1 MFNNKLFLM
10 LFAII
15 IIVFNWQEVFAAQ
28 TPSLEGSFPDYSYEF
43 TGKDPWEGFNR
54 KIFVFNIK
62 ANKYFI
68 RPINIVWASVMPQY
82 GLDRIQ
88 GLYKNFNYPVR
99 LIGSLLQKDTESAGI
114 ETKRFF
120 INTTIG
126 LAGMYDPALRYF
138 KLEPRDESV
147 EQALAYRK
155 LKQGPYLVLPI
166 VTQGNTRDV
175 AGWLL
180 DLPLNL
186 SNYLFIIGPVSAISG
201 GVSYL
206 NDVTLMQPILELA
219 DNNAD
224 PYEVSKQLCGI
235 EDYIK
240 NSNIDRKEVLESQ
253 THQQN
258 IVPISHNTVNPN
270 LKPNIELMNYN
281 SQGPYVDAMRTMYF
295 DNVNLNKSI
304 WSDLSIWNRSFVKEV
319 KTGSVKVT
327 PTRDKYKYKYILQQN
342 KEAPLAIIYPSIGEG
357 IRSSESL
364 VQAKIL
370 YDEGYSVIILGSS
383 FQWEFVKSMP
393 IFYIPGMP
401 TQDAYYLRK
410 VTAKVI
416 DDLERKKD
424 CKFNKKIIIG
434 TSFGGLTALFAAAE
448 EEKENTL
455 GVSKY
460 ITINPPVEVF
470 FALKQIDKLFED
482 QQKDFSAFKQKVAVT
497 DQKIINVSQEIIEN
511 KHLHQPLPFTEDEA
525 KLAISFSMKQKLSD
539 VIFTVE
545 GGKVYKKNDL
555 HQIIN
560 NMNFNDYANKY
571 LIKDSD
577 KKMDTLV
584 YENSLYSISD
594 FLKNSQNY
602 KIYNSLDDCFVSE
615 KQLQWLKKEA
625 GLKMV
630 LFSNGS
636 HLGYLYRQEFLNQF
650 KSDINLKNNL

>member
-1 MFNNKLFLM
+1 M

-15 IIVFNWQEVFAAQ
+15 IIVFNWQEVFATQ
-28 TPSLEGSFPDYSYEF
+28 TSSLKGSFPDYSYEF

-62 ANKYFI
+62 ANKYII
-68 RPINIVWASVMPQY
+68 RPLNIVWASVMPQY

-88 GLYKNFNYPVR
+88 GIYKNFNYPAR
-99 LIGSLLQKDTESAGI
+99 LIGNLLQKDTKSAGI

-126 LAGMYDPALRYF
+126 LAGMYDPALRYL
-138 KLEPRDESV
+138 KLEPTDEDI

-155 LKQGPYLVLPI
+155 VKQGPYLVLPI

-175 AGWLL
+175 AGWFL

-186 SNYLFIIGPVSAISG
+186 SNYLFIIGPASAISG

-235 EDYIK
+235 ENYIK
-240 NSNIDRKEVLESQ
+240 NLNIDRKEVLESQ
-253 THQQN
+253 TRSQN

-270 LKPNIELMNYN
+270 LKPDIELVNYN

-295 DNVNLNKSI
+295 DNVNLNNSI
-304 WSDLSIWNRSFVKEV
+304 WSDLSVWNKSFAKKV
-319 KTGSVKVT
+319 KTNSVKVT
-327 PTRDKYKYKYILQQN
+327 PSRDKYKYKYILQQN

-364 VQAKIL
+364 IQAKIL
-370 YDEGYSVIILGSS
+370 YDEGYSVVILGSS

-393 IFYIPGMP
+393 IFYSPGMP

-448 EEKENTL
+448 EAKENTL
-455 GVSKY
+455 GISKY

-482 QQKDFSAFKQKVAVT
+482 QQKDFSEFKQKTAIT
-497 DQKIINVSQEIIEN
+497 DQKIINVSQEIKEN

-525 KLAISFSMKQKLSD
+525 KIAISFSMKQKLSD
-539 VIFTVE
+539 VIFTIE
-545 GGKVYKKNDL
+545 DGKVYKKNNL
-555 HQIIN
+555 HTVIN

-571 LIKDSD
+571 LIKNSD
-577 KKMDTLV
+577 KNMDTLI
-584 YENSLYSISD
+584 YESSLYLISD

-602 KIYNSLDDCFVSE
+602 KIYNSLDDCFANE
-615 KQLQWLKKEA
+615 KQLQWLKNEA
-625 GLKMV
+625 GLKMI

-650 KSDINLKNNL
+650 KSDLKNNL